1 MFGSVMSDFWLL
13 VELGFSHVWDW
24 QGYDHLLFLAALCLR
39 FSTRQWKPLLWLIT
53 CFTIGH
59 SLSLI
64 LASLEVVKVSSIWIE
79 FLIPVSIAA
88 TAVYNMIYA
97 RAVWVRN
104 NQLVMWVTLFFGLVH
119 GFGFAG
125 YFELIRD
132 VDQPL
137 WSSLLFFALGIEGAQ
152 IVLGA
157 LMLLLS
163 FVVLNVLG
171 RNRRDWVLVVSSV
184 IIGILLPIIIERWP

>member
-1 MFGSVMSDFWLL
+1 MSDFWLL

-24 QGYDHLLFLAALCLR
+24 QGYDHLLFLAALCLP

-64 LASLEVVKVSSIWIE
+64 LASLELVEVSSTWIE

-97 RAVWVRN
+97 QRVWVN
-104 NQLVMWVTLFFGLVH
+104 SNQLVMWVTLFFGLVH

-132 VDQPL
+132 VEQPL
-137 WSSLLFFALGIEGAQ
+137 WSSLLFFALGIEVAQ
-152 IVLGA
+152 IVLGT
-157 LMLLLS
+157 LMLFLS

-171 RNRRDWVLVVSSV
+171 YNRRDWVLVFSSV
-184 IIGILLPIIIERWP
+184 IIGVLLPIIIERWP

>member
-1 MFGSVMSDFWLL
+1 MSDFWLL

-24 QGYDHLLFLAALCLR
+24 QGYDHLLFLAALCLP
-39 FSTRQWKPLLWLIT
+39 FSTRQWKSLLWLIT

-79 FLIPVSIAA
+79 FLIPVSIAG

>member
-1 MFGSVMSDFWLL
+1 MSDFWLL

-24 QGYDHLLFLAALCLR
+24 QGYDHLLFLAALCLP

-137 WSSLLFFALGIEGAQ
+137 WSSLLFFALGIESAQ

-163 FVVLNVLG
+163 FVLLNVLG

>member
-1 MFGSVMSDFWLL
+1 MSDFWLL

-24 QGYDHLLFLAALCLR
+24 QGYDHLLFLAALCLP

-79 FLIPVSIAA
+79 FLIPVSIVA

-104 NQLVMWVTLFFGLVH
+104 NQLVMWVTLFFGVVH

-163 FVVLNVLG
+163 FVVINVMG

>member
-1 MFGSVMSDFWLL
+1 MSDFWLL

-24 QGYDHLLFLAALCLR
+24 QGYDHLLFLAALCLP

-64 LASLEVVKVSSIWIE
+64 LASLEVVAVSSIWIE

>member
-1 MFGSVMSDFWLL
+1 MSDFWLL

-24 QGYDHLLFLAALCLR
+24 QGYDHLLFLAALCLP
-39 FSTRQWKPLLWLIT
+39 FSPRQSKSLLWLIT

-64 LASLEVVKVSSIWIE
+64 LASLEVVAASSVWIE

-88 TAVYNMIYA
+88 TAVYNIIYA
-97 RAVWVRN
+97 RSVWVRN

>member
-1 MFGSVMSDFWLL
+1 MSDFWLL

-24 QGYDHLLFLAALCLR
+24 QGYDHLLFLAALCLP

-88 TAVYNMIYA
+88 TAVYNMIYV

-171 RNRRDWVLVVSSV
+171 SNRRDWVLVVSSV

>member
-1 MFGSVMSDFWLL
+1 MSDFWLL

-24 QGYDHLLFLAALCLR
+24 QGYDHLLFLAALCLP

-64 LASLEVVKVSSIWIE
+64 LASLEVIKVSSIWIE

-137 WSSLLFFALGIEGAQ
+137 WSSLLFFALGIESAQ

-163 FVVLNVLG
+163 FVLLNVFG

>member
-1 MFGSVMSDFWLL
+1 MSDFWLL

-24 QGYDHLLFLAALCLR
+24 QGYDHLLFLVALCLP
-39 FSTRQWKPLLWLIT
+39 FSTRQWKSLLWLIT

-137 WSSLLFFALGIEGAQ
+137 WSSLLFFALGIESAQ

>member
-1 MFGSVMSDFWLL
+1 MSDFWLL

-24 QGYDHLLFLAALCLR
+24 QGIDHLLFLAALCLP
-39 FSTRQWKPLLWLIT
+39 FSARQWKPLLWLIT

-64 LASLEVVKVSSIWIE
+64 LASFEVVAVSSTWIE

-88 TAVYNMIYA
+88 TAVYNIIYA
-97 RAVWVRN
+97 QRVWVRSDR
-104 NQLVMWVTLFFGLVH
+104 LVMWVTLFFGLVH

-132 VDQPL
+132 VEQPL
-137 WSSLLFFALGIEGAQ
+137 WSSLLFFALGIEAAQ

-163 FVVLNVLG
+163 FVVLNALG

-184 IIGILLPIIIERWP
+184 IIGILAPIIIERWP

>member
-1 MFGSVMSDFWLL
+1 MTDFQLL
-13 VELGFSHVWDW
+13 LQLGFHHVWDW
-24 QGYDHLLFLAALCLR
+24 AGYDHLLFLTALCLPY
-39 FSTRQWKPLLWLIT
+39 SAHQWKKVFWLIT
-53 CFTIGH
+53 YFTIGH
-59 SLSLI
+59 S
-64 LASLEVVKVSSIWIE
+64 ASLVFASYDVVHVSPTWIE
-79 FLIPVSIAA
+79 FLIPMSIAA

-97 RAVWVRN
+97 QGVWVRSN
-104 NQLVMWVTLFFGLVH
+104 RLVMWVTLFFGLVH

-132 VDQPL
+132 VEQPL
-137 WSSLLFFALGIEGAQ
+137 WSSLLFFAVGIEGAQ

-163 FVVLNVLG
+163 FMALNILG

>member
-1 MFGSVMSDFWLL
+1 MSDFWLL

-24 QGYDHLLFLAALCLR
+24 QGYDHLLFLAALCLP

-137 WSSLLFFALGIEGAQ
+137 WSSLLFFAFGIEGAQ
-152 IVLGA
+152 IVLGT

-163 FVVLNVLG
+163 FVVLIVFD
-171 RNRRDWVLVVSSV
+171 RNRRDWILVVSSV

>member
-1 MFGSVMSDFWLL
+1 MSDFWLL
-13 VELGFSHVWDW
+13 GELGFSHVWDW
-24 QGYDHLLFLAALCLR
+24 QGYDHLLFLAALCLP

-64 LASLEVVKVSSIWIE
+64 LASLEVVAVSSVWIE

-137 WSSLLFFALGIEGAQ
+137 WSSLLFFALGIESAQ

-163 FVVLNVLG
+163 FVLLNVLG

>member
-1 MFGSVMSDFWLL
+1 MSDFWLL

-24 QGYDHLLFLAALCLR
+24 QGYDHLLFLAALCLP
-39 FSTRQWKPLLWLIT
+39 FFARQWKALLWLIT

-59 SLSLI
+59 SLSLV
-64 LASLEVVKVSSIWIE
+64 LASLEVVAVSSTWIE

-97 RAVWVRN
+97 QRVWVRN
-104 NQLVMWVTLFFGLVH
+104 NQLVMWVTLFFGVVH

-132 VDQPL
+132 VDQPML
-137 WSSLLFFALGIEGAQ
+137 SSLLFFALGIESAQ

-184 IIGILLPIIIERWP
+184 IIGILVPIIIERWP

>member
-1 MFGSVMSDFWLL
+1 MSDFWLL

-24 QGYDHLLFLAALCLR
+24 QGYDHLLFLAALCLP
-39 FSTRQWKPLLWLIT
+39 FSPRQWKSLLWLIT

-64 LASLEVVKVSSIWIE
+64 LASLEVVAVSSVWIE

-137 WSSLLFFALGIEGAQ
+137 WSSLLFFALGIESAQ

-163 FVVLNVLG
+163 FVLLNVLG

>member
-1 MFGSVMSDFWLL
+1 MSDFCLL

-24 QGYDHLLFLAALCLR
+24 QGYDHLLFLAALCLP
-39 FSTRQWKPLLWLIT
+39 FSARQWKPLLWLIT

-59 SLSLI
+59 SLSLV
-64 LASLEVVKVSSIWIE
+64 LASFEVLKVSSTWIE

-88 TAVYNMIYA
+88 TAVYNIIYA
-97 RAVWVRN
+97 QHVWVRSN
-104 NQLVMWVTLFFGLVH
+104 RLVMWVTLFFGLVH

-132 VDQPL
+132 VEQPL

-163 FVVLNVLG
+163 FVVLSVLG
-171 RNRRDWVLVVSSV
+171 RNRRDWVLMVSSV

>member
-1 MFGSVMSDFWLL
+1 MSDFWLL
-13 VELGFSHVWDW
+13 IELGFSHVWDL
-24 QGYDHLLFLAALCLR
+24 QGYDHLLFLAALCLP
-39 FSTRQWKPLLWLIT
+39 FSSRQWKPLLWLIT
-53 CFTIGH
+53 WFTIGH

-64 LASLEVVKVSSIWIE
+64 LASLKVVAVSSVWIE

-88 TAVYNMIYA
+88 TAVYNIIYA
-97 RAVWVRN
+97 KAVRVRN
-104 NQLVMWVTLFFGLVH
+104 NKIVMWITLFFGLVH

-132 VDQPL
+132 LEQPL
-137 WSSLLFFALGIEGAQ
+137 WSSLLFFAFGIEGAQ

-157 LMLLLS
+157 LMLLIS
-163 FVVLNVLG
+163 FVMLNVFD
-171 RNRRDWVLVVSSV
+171 RNRRDWILVVSSV

>member
-1 MFGSVMSDFWLL
+1 MSDFWLL

-24 QGYDHLLFLAALCLR
+24 QGYDHLLFLASLCLP

-104 NQLVMWVTLFFGLVH
+104 NQLVMWVTLFFGVVH

-137 WSSLLFFALGIEGAQ
+137 WSSLLFFALGIESAQ

>member
-1 MFGSVMSDFWLL
+1 MSDFWLL

-24 QGYDHLLFLAALCLR
+24 QGYDHLLFLAALCLP
-39 FSTRQWKPLLWLIT
+39 FSARQWKPLLWLIT

-64 LASLEVVKVSSIWIE
+64 LASLEVLEVSSTWIE

-88 TAVYNMIYA
+88 TAVYNMFYA
-97 RAVWVRN
+97 QRVWVRSN
-104 NQLVMWVTLFFGLVH
+104 RLVMWVTLFFGLVH

-132 VDQPL
+132 VEQPL

-152 IVLGA
+152 IVLGT

-163 FVVLNVLG
+163 FVVLNLFD
-171 RNRRDWVLVVSSV
+171 RDRRDWILVVSSV

>member
-1 MFGSVMSDFWLL
+1 MSDFWLL

-24 QGYDHLLFLAALCLR
+24 QGYDHLLFLAALCLP
-39 FSTRQWKPLLWLIT
+39 FSPRHWKSLLWLIT
-53 CFTIGH
+53 CFIIGH

-64 LASLEVVKVSSIWIE
+64 LASLEVVAVSSVWIE

-104 NQLVMWVTLFFGLVH
+104 NQLVMWVTLFFGVVH

-137 WSSLLFFALGIEGAQ
+137 WSSLLFFALGIESAQ

-163 FVVLNVLG
+163 FVLLNVLG

>member
-1 MFGSVMSDFWLL
+1 MSDFWLL

-24 QGYDHLLFLAALCLR
+24 QGYDHLLFLAALCLP

-79 FLIPVSIAA
+79 FLIPVTIAA

>member
-1 MFGSVMSDFWLL
+1 MSDFWLL

-24 QGYDHLLFLAALCLR
+24 QGYDHLLFLAALCLP
-39 FSTRQWKPLLWLIT
+39 FSARQWKPLLWLIT

-59 SLSLI
+59 SLSLV
-64 LASLEVVKVSSIWIE
+64 LASFEVLKVSSTWIE

-88 TAVYNMIYA
+88 TAVYNIIYA
-97 RAVWVRN
+97 QHVWVRSN
-104 NQLVMWVTLFFGLVH
+104 RLVMWVTLFFGLVH

-132 VDQPL
+132 VEQPL
-137 WSSLLFFALGIEGAQ
+137 WSSLLFFALGIEGSQ

-163 FVVLNVLG
+163 FVVLSVLG
-171 RNRRDWVLVVSSV
+171 RNRRDWVLMVSSV

>member
-1 MFGSVMSDFWLL
+1 MSDFWLL

-24 QGYDHLLFLAALCLR
+24 QGYDHLLFLAALCLP

-104 NQLVMWVTLFFGLVH
+104 NQLVMWVTLFFGVVH

-137 WSSLLFFALGIEGAQ
+137 WSSLLFLALGIESAQ

-163 FVVLNVLG
+163 FVLLNVLG
-171 RNRRDWVLVVSSV
+171 RNRRDWVLVFSSV

>member
-1 MFGSVMSDFWLL
+1 MSDFWLL

-24 QGYDHLLFLAALCLR
+24 QGYDHLLFLAALCLP

-88 TAVYNMIYA
+88 TAVYNMIYV

-163 FVVLNVLG
+163 FVLLNVLG

>member
-1 MFGSVMSDFWLL
+1 MSDFWLL

-24 QGYDHLLFLAALCLR
+24 QGYDHLLFLAALCLP

-97 RAVWVRN
+97 RAVWFRN

>member
-1 MFGSVMSDFWLL
+1 MSDFWLL

-24 QGYDHLLFLAALCLR
+24 QGYDHLLFLAALCLP
-39 FSTRQWKPLLWLIT
+39 FSARQWKPLLWLIT

-64 LASLEVVKVSSIWIE
+64 LASIEVLEVSSTLIE

-97 RAVWVRN
+97 QRVWVRSN
-104 NQLVMWVTLFFGLVH
+104 RLVMWVTLFFGLVH

-132 VDQPL
+132 VEQPL
-137 WSSLLFFALGIEGAQ
+137 WSSLFFFALGIEGAQ
-152 IVLGA
+152 IVLGT

-163 FVVLNVLG
+163 FVVLNVFD
-171 RNRRDWVLVVSSV
+171 RNRRDWILVVSSV

>member
-1 MFGSVMSDFWLL
+1 MSDFWLL

-24 QGYDHLLFLAALCLR
+24 QGYDHLLFLAALCLP
-39 FSTRQWKPLLWLIT
+39 FSTRQWKSLLWLIT

-64 LASLEVVKVSSIWIE
+64 LASLEVVAVSSIWIE

-104 NQLVMWVTLFFGLVH
+104 NQLVMWVTLFFGVVH

-163 FVVLNVLG
+163 FVVLNVMG

>member
-1 MFGSVMSDFWLL
+1 MSDFWLL

-24 QGYDHLLFLAALCLR
+24 QGYDHLLFLAALCLP
-39 FSTRQWKPLLWLIT
+39 FFARQWKALLWLIT

-59 SLSLI
+59 SLSLV
-64 LASLEVVKVSSIWIE
+64 LASFEVVAVSSTWIE

-132 VDQPL
+132 VEQPL
-137 WSSLLFFALGIEGAQ
+137 WSSLLFFALGIESAQ

-163 FVVLNVLG
+163 FVVLNILG
-171 RNRRDWVLVVSSV
+171 GNRRDWVLVVSSV

>member
-1 MFGSVMSDFWLL
+1 MSDFWLL

-24 QGYDHLLFLAALCLR
+24 QGYDHLLFLAALCLP

-64 LASLEVVKVSSIWIE
+64 LASLEVVAVSSIWIE

-132 VDQPL
+132 MEQPL
-137 WSSLLFFALGIEGAQ
+137 WSSLLFFALGIESAQ

-163 FVVLNVLG
+163 FVVLNILG

>member
-1 MFGSVMSDFWLL
+1 MSDFWLL
-13 VELGFSHVWDW
+13 IELGFSHVWDL
-24 QGYDHLLFLAALCLR
+24 QGYDHLLFLSALCLP
-39 FSTRQWKPLLWLIT
+39 FSSRQWKPLLWLIT
-53 CFTIGH
+53 WFTIGH

-64 LASLEVVKVSSIWIE
+64 LASLKVVAVSSVWIE

-88 TAVYNMIYA
+88 TAVYNIIYA
-97 RAVWVRN
+97 KAVRVRN
-104 NQLVMWVTLFFGLVH
+104 NQIVMWITLFFGLVH

-132 VDQPL
+132 LEQPL
-137 WSSLLFFALGIEGAQ
+137 WSSLLFFAFGIEGAQ

-157 LMLLLS
+157 LMLLIS
-163 FVVLNVLG
+163 FVMLNVFD
-171 RNRRDWVLVVSSV
+171 RNRRDWILVVSSV

>member
-1 MFGSVMSDFWLL
+1 MSDFWLL

-24 QGYDHLLFLAALCLR
+24 QGYDHLLFLAALCLP

-88 TAVYNMIYA
+88 TAVYNMIYT

-137 WSSLLFFALGIEGAQ
+137 WSSLLFFALGIESAQ

-163 FVVLNVLG
+163 FVLLNVLG

>member
-1 MFGSVMSDFWLL
+1 MSDFWLL

-24 QGYDHLLFLAALCLR
+24 KGYDHLLFLAALCLP
-39 FSTRQWKPLLWLIT
+39 FSARQWKPLLWLIT

-59 SLSLI
+59 SLSLV
-64 LASLEVVKVSSIWIE
+64 LASFEVLKVSSTWIE

-88 TAVYNMIYA
+88 TAVYNIIYA
-97 RAVWVRN
+97 QHVWVRSN
-104 NQLVMWVTLFFGLVH
+104 RLVMWVTLFFGLVH

-132 VDQPL
+132 VEQPL

-163 FVVLNVLG
+163 FVVLSVLG
-171 RNRRDWVLVVSSV
+171 RNRRDWVLMVSSV

>member
-1 MFGSVMSDFWLL
+1 MSDFWLL

-24 QGYDHLLFLAALCLR
+24 QGYDHLLFLAALCLP

-97 RAVWVRN
+97 KAVWVRN
-104 NQLVMWVTLFFGLVH
+104 NQLVMWVTLFFGVVH

>member
-1 MFGSVMSDFWLL
+1 MSDFWLL
-13 VELGFSHVWDW
+13 VDLGFSHVWDW
-24 QGYDHLLFLAALCLR
+24 QGYDHLLFLAALCLP
-39 FSTRQWKPLLWLIT
+39 FSARQWKPLLWLIT

-64 LASLEVVKVSSIWIE
+64 LASLEVLEVSSTWIE

-88 TAVYNMIYA
+88 TAVYNMIHA
-97 RAVWVRN
+97 QRVWVRSN
-104 NQLVMWVTLFFGLVH
+104 RLVMWVTLFFGLVH

-132 VDQPL
+132 VEQPL

-152 IVLGA
+152 IVLGT
-157 LMLLLS
+157 LMLVLS
-163 FVVLNVLG
+163 LVALNVFD
-171 RNRRDWVLVVSSV
+171 RNRRDWILVVSSV

>member
-1 MFGSVMSDFWLL
+1 MSDFWLL

-24 QGYDHLLFLAALCLR
+24 QGYDHLLFLAALCLP

-88 TAVYNMIYA
+88 TAFYNMIYA

-137 WSSLLFFALGIEGAQ
+137 WSSLLFFALGIESAQ

>member
-1 MFGSVMSDFWLL
+1 MSDFWLL

-24 QGYDHLLFLAALCLR
+24 QGYDHLLFLAALCLP
-39 FSTRQWKPLLWLIT
+39 FSARQWKPLFWLIT

-64 LASLEVVKVSSIWIE
+64 LASLEVLEVSSTWIE

-88 TAVYNMIYA
+88 TAVYNMFYA
-97 RAVWVRN
+97 QRVWVRSN
-104 NQLVMWVTLFFGLVH
+104 RLVMWVTLFFGLVH

-132 VDQPL
+132 VEQPL
-137 WSSLLFFALGIEGAQ
+137 WSSLLFFALGIESAQ
-152 IVLGA
+152 IVLGT

-163 FVVLNVLG
+163 FVVLNLFD
-171 RNRRDWVLVVSSV
+171 RDRRDWILVVSSV

>member
-1 MFGSVMSDFWLL
+1 MSDFWLL

-24 QGYDHLLFLAALCLR
+24 QGYDHLLFLAALCLP

-79 FLIPVSIAA
+79 FLIPVSIFA
-88 TAVYNMIYA
+88 TVVYNMIYP

-132 VDQPL
+132 MDQPL
-137 WSSLLFFALGIEGAQ
+137 WSSLLFFALGIESAQ

>member
-1 MFGSVMSDFWLL
+1 MSDFWLL

-24 QGYDHLLFLAALCLR
+24 QGYDHLLFLAALCLP

-64 LASLEVVKVSSIWIE
+64 LASLEVVKVPSIWIE

-137 WSSLLFFALGIEGAQ
+137 WSSLLFFELGIEGAQ

-171 RNRRDWVLVVSSV
+171 SNRRDWVLVVSSV